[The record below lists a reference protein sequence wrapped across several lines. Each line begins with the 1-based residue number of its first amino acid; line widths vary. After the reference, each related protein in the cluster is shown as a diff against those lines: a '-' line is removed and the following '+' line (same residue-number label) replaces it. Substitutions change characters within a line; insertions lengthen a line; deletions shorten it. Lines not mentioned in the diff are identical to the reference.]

1 MKSTEQS
8 FSDTD
13 LAAWCPHFDHHDP
26 ALTHDNVYQV
36 YEHLRREC
44 PVAWSDRYG
53 GFWVVSR
60 YADIV
65 TALMNPATFSSAEG
79 VHLPRQEGQ
88 QKSIPID
95 YDPPIHTQYRKIFND
110 ALNLRLIRSR
120 EPLIRSMIV
129 ELLAPI
135 AARGGGEL
143 VSELAIQLPIRVIS
157 GMLGLQEHTTSR
169 IRTITEQM
177 WMTFGKERDP
187 APLRELL
194 VLLMDEVNR
203 RRTHPRNDLITQ
215 FVTLTIEGR
224 LLTDEELLSM
234 LAAFV
239 VAGHETTM
247 NATGNLLLYL
257 AERRWEQERL
267 RQNPDGI
274 PSLIEESLRYDN
286 PTHLFAR
293 TVTRDTTLNG
303 SKMKQGDK
311 VVLLYASG
319 NRDHNQFEHADQ
331 LEPQRNPKHHLAFG
345 RGVHLCPG
353 STLARTE
360 LRILLEELL
369 NAHPP
374 FQLAGEAVW
383 SHMEGGHHMGVA
395 HLPVEFLDH
404 AVEEKRR

>member
-1 MKSTEQS
+1 MKSTEHS
-8 FSDTD
+8 LSGSD
-13 LAAWCPHFDHHDP
+13 LSAWCPHFDHHDP
-26 ALTHDNVYQV
+26 ALTHNKVYQV
-36 YEHLRREC
+36 YEHLRQEC
-44 PVAWSDRYG
+44 PVARSDRYG
-53 GFWVVSR
+53 GFWVISR

-65 TALMNPATFSSAEG
+65 TALMDPGTFSSAEG

-95 YDPPIHTQYRKIFND
+95 YDPPLHTQYRKIFND

-120 EPLIRSMIV
+120 EPLIRSVIV
-129 ELLAPI
+129 QLLAPL

-143 VSELAIQLPIRVIS
+143 VSELAIQLPIRVVS
-157 GMLGLQEHTTSR
+157 GMLGLKEDTISR
-169 IRTITEQM
+169 IRTITEQI

-187 APLRELL
+187 VPLRELL
-194 VLLMDEVNR
+194 VLLMNEVNE
-203 RRTHPRNDLITQ
+203 RRTRPQNDLITQ

-224 LLTDEELLSM
+224 SLTDEELLSI
-234 LAAFV
+234 LTAFV

-257 AERRWEQERL
+257 AERPGEQARL
-267 RQNPDGI
+267 RQDPDSI

-293 TVTRDTTLNG
+293 TVTHETTLSG
-303 SKMKQGDK
+303 IKMKQGDK
-311 VVLLYASG
+311 VVLLYAAG
-319 NRDHNQFEHADQ
+319 NRDANQFERPDQ
-331 LEPQRNPKHHLAFG
+331 FEPERNPKHHLAFG
-345 RGVHLCPG
+345 RGIHLCPG
-353 STLARTE
+353 ATLARTE

-395 HLPVEFLDH
+395 RLPVEFIDQ
-404 AVEEKRR
+404 AS